1 MQGFRLGTNCPAHKS
16 WWGKVSAGSKR
27 TVNDLPGYVSKQLP
41 SGALSPGLQPPLTA
55 HIACHPPAG
64 VLSAGPASGA
74 SVFQAGC
81 RIERS
86 EGQAGL
92 PVAEQGQCPLSS
104 EKRRITITVTGR
116 EARSPRETRAARAAP
131 FLPVALTYVELSE
144 LALVQHFPKLC
155 HCVILSFDHL
165 VQLLSLEMRGGG

>member
-104 EKRRITITVTGR
+104 EKSRITIRVTGR
-116 EARSPRETRAARAAP
+116 EARSPGRPGQPGRPHSCLWPSRTWSCPSWLWCSISR
-131 FLPVALTYVELSE
+131 
-144 LALVQHFPKLC
+144 
-155 HCVILSFDHL
+155 SFAI
-165 VQLLSLEMRGGG
+165 VSFCPSITWYSSSVWK